1 MKIVIKNGRV
11 VDPQN
16 GIDETLDILI
26 SNGKILSVD
35 KKISVS
41 KEVEVFDATG
51 MIVAPG
57 FIDLHCHLREP
68 GYERKETI
76 ESGLLAALYGG
87 FTAVCP
93 MANTNPVNDNAGIT
107 NFILETAKKVSKVK
121 VYPVGAL
128 SKGQKGEELANYA
141 EMKEAGIWAVSDD
154 GNPVMNSALLRR
166 SLEYAGSLG
175 LVVIDHPEDKNLSAS
190 GSMNEGEVSA
200 RLGLNGIP
208 AEAELIHIR
217 RDTALSNLTNERIHI
232 AHVSSKYSVESI
244 RVAKKRKIKVTAD
257 VTPHHFS
264 LTDEVIETFDTN
276 YKMNPPLRTEEDIEK
291 LIEGLND
298 GTIDCIATDH
308 APHAYEDKMVEF
320 DKAQNGIIG
329 FQTAVPL
336 AIEKLVLKDK
346 ISLKR
351 MVDAFSSSP
360 AKIIGLKDKGHL
372 SAGASADLTIFS
384 LRKETLL
391 KKEDIKSL
399 SKNSPFLNKKI
410 KGAVMAVVID
420 GNLFRLREK

>member
-1 MKIVIKNGRV
+1 MKLVIKNGRV
-11 VDPQN
+11 VDPNN
-16 GIDETLDILI
+16 GIDETLDVLI

-51 MIVAPG
+51 MVVAPG

-68 GYERKETI
+68 GYEKKETI

-93 MANTNPVNDNAGIT
+93 MANTNPVNDNGGIT
-107 NFILETAKKVSKVK
+107 HFIIEKAKRVSKVK

-154 GNPVMNSALLRR
+154 GNPVMNTALFRR
-166 SLEYAGSLG
+166 ALEYAGSLG
-175 LVVIDHPEDKNLSAS
+175 LLVIDHPEDKYLSDG

-200 RLGLNGIP
+200 RLGLKGIP
-208 AEAELIHIR
+208 AEAELIQIR
-217 RDTALSNLTNERIHI
+217 RDTALANLTNERVHI

-244 RVAKKRKIKVTAD
+244 RLAKKRKIKITAD

-264 LTDEVIETFDTN
+264 LTDECVETFDTN
-276 YKMNPPLRTEEDIEK
+276 YKMNPPLRTKEDIEK

-308 APHAYEDKMVEF
+308 APHAFEDKMVEF
-320 DKAQNGIIG
+320 DKASNGIIG

-336 AIEKLVLKDK
+336 TIEKLVLTDK

-360 AKIIGLKDKGHL
+360 ARILSLKDKGHL
-372 SAGASADLTIFS
+372 SVSATADLTIFS
-384 LRKETLL
+384 LKKETFL
-391 KKEDIKSL
+391 KEEDIKSL

>member
-1 MKIVIKNGRV
+1 MKLLIKNGRV
-11 VDPQN
+11 VDPRN

-41 KEVEVFDATG
+41 KEVETFDAG
-51 MIVAPG
+51 GLIVAPG

-76 ESGLLAALYGG
+76 ESGLNAALYGG
-87 FTAVCP
+87 FTAVCC

-107 NFILETAKKVSKVK
+107 NYIIEKAKKVSKVK

-128 SKGQKGEELANYA
+128 SKGQKGEELANYF
-141 EMKEAGIWAVSDD
+141 EMKQAGVWAVSDD
-154 GNPVMNSALLRR
+154 GNPVMNSALMRHA
-166 SLEYAGSLG
+166 LEYAGSLG
-175 LVVIDHPEDKNLSAS
+175 LLVVDHPEDKYLSEGGA
-190 GSMNEGEVSA
+190 MNEGEVSTK
-200 RLGLNGIP
+200 LGLRGIP
-208 AEAELIHIR
+208 SEAELIQVR
-217 RDTALSNLTNERIHI
+217 RDTALARLTNQRIHI
-232 AHVSSKYSVESI
+232 AHISSKYSVESI
-244 RVAKKRKIKVTAD
+244 RVARKRKIAVTAD

-264 LTDEVIETFDTN
+264 LTEEEVKTFDTN
-276 YKMNPPLRTEEDIEK
+276 YKMNPPLRTEDDIK
-291 LIEGLND
+291 ALIEGLND

-308 APHAYEDKMVEF
+308 APHAYEEKMVEF
-320 DKAQNGIIG
+320 DKAPNGIIG

-336 AIEKLVLKDK
+336 AIEKLVLNDK

-360 AKIIGLKDKGHL
+360 ARIIGLKNKGNL
-372 SAGASADLTIFS
+372 SIGSDADVTIFS
-384 LRKETLL
+384 LKKETFLR
-391 KKEDIKSL
+391 KEDIKSL
-399 SKNSPFLNKKI
+399 SKNSPFIGKKI

-420 GNLFRLREK
+420 GNLFKLKEK

>member
-1 MKIVIKNGRV
+1 MKLLIKNGRV
-11 VDPQN
+11 IDPQN
-16 GIDETLDILI
+16 GIDETLDILV

-41 KEVEVFDATG
+41 KDVETFDASG
-51 MIVAPG
+51 FIVAPG

-76 ESGLLAALYGG
+76 ESGLNAALYGG
-87 FTAVCP
+87 FTAVCC

-107 NFILETAKKVSKVK
+107 NFILEKAKKVSKVK

-141 EMKEAGIWAVSDD
+141 EMKQAGVWAVSDD
-154 GNPVMNSALLRR
+154 GNPVMNTALMRH

-175 LVVIDHPEDKNLSAS
+175 LLVIDHAEDKYLSEGGA
-190 GSMNEGEVSA
+190 MNEGETA
-200 RLGLNGIP
+200 TRLGLREIP
-208 AEAELIHIR
+208 SEAELIQVR
-217 RDTALSNLTNERIHI
+217 RDTALSRLTGQRIHI

-244 RVAKKRKIKVTAD
+244 RVARKRKIMVTAD
-257 VTPHHFS
+257 VTPHHFT
-264 LTDEVIETFDTN
+264 LTEEEVKSFDTN
-276 YKMNPPLRTEEDIEK
+276 YKMNPPLRTEEDIK
-291 LIEGLND
+291 ALVEGLND

-308 APHAYEDKMVEF
+308 APHAYEEKMVEF
-320 DKAQNGIIG
+320 DKAPNGIIG

-336 AIEKLVLKDK
+336 AIEKLVLNDQ

-351 MVDAFSSSP
+351 MVDAFSSAP
-360 AKIIGLKDKGHL
+360 ARIIGLQNKGNL
-372 SAGASADLTIFS
+372 SVGSDADLTIFS

-399 SKNSPFLNKKI
+399 SKNSPFIGRKI

>member
-1 MKIVIKNGRV
+1 MKLLIKNGRV

-16 GIDETLDILI
+16 GIDETLDVYI
-26 SNGKILSVD
+26 SDGRIVSVD
-35 KKISVS
+35 KKINVS
-41 KEVEVFDATG
+41 KDVEIYDATG
-51 MIVAPG
+51 FVVAPG

-76 ESGLLAALYGG
+76 ESGLKAALFGG

-107 NFILETAKKVSKVK
+107 KYIIEKAKKVSKVK

-128 SKGQKGEELANYA
+128 SKGLKGEELANYY
-141 EMKEAGIWAVSDD
+141 EMKSAGIWAVSDD
-154 GNPVMNSALLRR
+154 GNPVMNTALLRNA
-166 SLEYAGSLG
+166 LDYAGSLG
-175 LVVIDHPEDKNLSAS
+175 LLVIDHPEDRYLSE
-190 GSMNEGEVSA
+190 GGVINEGVVSA
-200 RLGLNGIP
+200 RIGLKGIP

-217 RDTALSNLTNERIHI
+217 RDTALARLTNERIHVT
-232 AHVSSKYSVESI
+232 HVSSRFSVESI
-244 RVAKKRKIKVTAD
+244 RVAKRRKIKVTAD

-264 LTDEVIETFDTN
+264 LSEEMVETFDTN
-276 YKMNPPLRTEEDIEK
+276 YKTNPPLRTEEDIEA

-308 APHAYEDKMVEF
+308 APHSYEEKMVEF
-320 DKAQNGIIG
+320 DKAPFGIIG

-336 AIEKLVLKDK
+336 AIEKLVLTDK

-351 MVDAFSSSP
+351 MVDAFSSAP
-360 AKIIGLKDKGHL
+360 ARIIGLKDKGSL
-372 SAGASADLTIFS
+372 SPNNVADLTIFS
-384 LRKETLL
+384 LKKETFL

-399 SKNSPFLNKKI
+399 SKNTPFLNKKI
-410 KGAVMAVVID
+410 KGAIMAVVID
-420 GNLFRLREK
+420 GELIRIREK